1 MMRRALLL
9 FTLLLLSITPL
20 LAQKRAFSIEDLY
33 RVKNISDLHVSPDG
47 KTLIFSLSTS
57 DLARAKR
64 NAHVWAMDIDGRNPR
79 QWTVS
84 EKSESS
90 PLFSPDGKQILFIS
104 SKDGSA
110 NLYLMNAGGG
120 EWHKLTNI
128 STGVSDPLFSPDGKW
143 VAFSSDVYPECGG
156 DDACNKKIAERWESG
171 PLKAHI
177 ADNLLY
183 RHWTAWK
190 DGTRTHT
197 FIVNVATGETRD
209 VTPGNYDA
217 PTFSLGG
224 PLQYDF
230 SPDSKEF
237 VYVSNHDQV
246 PATSTNNDLWLIS
259 LGDKEPQPRN
269 ITVSNPAYD
278 GSPKYSPDGK
288 YIAYRMQKQPAYESD
303 LFRIALYDRATG
315 KSTVLTE
322 SFRNWIDEFEWSEDS
337 KTIYF
342 TGPVEGQNPIY
353 RLDINSQAITQILTD
368 KTIDASVLDPG
379 EKHLIYIKR
388 SVGEP
393 NEIYSAAMAGGKAS
407 SPERLSHFNDALVN
421 EVDIRPAESMWVTG
435 SGGAKIQVFIVKP
448 HDFDPTRKYPV
459 ILNVH
464 GGPQSQWA
472 DAFRGDWQ
480 VYPGAGYVV
489 AFPNPHGSTG
499 YGQDFTSQIS
509 GDWGGRVY
517 EDLMKVTDALEK
529 LPYVDRTRIGAMGWS
544 YGGYM
549 MMWLEGHTNRFKAI
563 ASMMGI
569 YDLRSF
575 YGATEELWFPEWD
588 LKGVPSSS
596 QLYEKLSPSNY
607 IKNFKTPTLVISG
620 ERDYRVPYTQS
631 LNFFT
636 DLQKMNVPSRLII
649 YSNAGHWPSWYEM
662 ALYYTAHLE
671 WFHKYLGGD
680 SPPWTSEQFLRN
692 AVFERTSGQRIAEA
706 NDSGSNSVKPA
717 TAGKQENQPG
727 NQPGKPD
734 AKPKT
739 P

>member
-1 MMRRALLL
+1 MIRRALLI
-9 FTLLLLSITPL
+9 FALLLFAFNFAN
-20 LAQKRAFSIEDLY
+20 AQKRAFTIEDLY

-47 KTLIFSLSTS
+47 KTVIFVVSTS
-57 DLARAKR
+57 DLARAR
-64 NAHVWAMDIDGRNPR
+64 HNSHIWAMDADGKNIR

-84 EKSESS
+84 DKSESS
-90 PLFSPDGKQILFIS
+90 PSFSPDGRQILFIS
-104 SKDGSA
+104 SKDGSP

-120 EWHKLTNI
+120 EWRRITNL
-128 STGVSDPLFSPDGKW
+128 STGVSDPLWSPDGKW
-143 VAFSSDVYPECGG
+143 IAFSSDVYPECGG
-156 DDACNKKIAERWESG
+156 DDACNKQIQERWESG

-197 FIVNVATGETRD
+197 FVVNAATGETRD

-217 PTFSLGG
+217 PTFQLGG
-224 PLQYDF
+224 PLQYAF
-230 SPDSKEF
+230 SPDNSEL
-237 VYVSNHDQV
+237 VYVSNHDPV
-246 PATSTNNDLWLIS
+246 PAISTNNDLWLIS
-259 LGDKEPQPRN
+259 LNDSQAQPRN
-269 ITVSNPAYD
+269 ITASNPAYD

-288 YIAYRMQKQPAYESD
+288 YIAYRTQKQPGYESD
-303 LFRIALYDRATG
+303 LFRLAVYERATG
-315 KSTVLTE
+315 KTTVLTE
-322 SFRNWIDEFEWSEDS
+322 SFKNWIDDFRWSPDS
-337 KTIYF
+337 KTIF
-342 TGPVEGQNPIY
+342 FSAPVEGQNPIY
-353 RLDINSQAITQILTD
+353 RLDVASD
-368 KTIDASVLDPG
+368 KISKEFASATIDEYEFSPDQKYLFM
-379 EKHLIYIKR
+379 IIR
-388 SVGEP
+388 SVGQLP
-393 NEIYSAAMAGGKAS
+393 EIYRRGGGKAEAM
-407 SPERLSHFNDALVN
+407 ERLSHFNDDLTN
-421 EVDIRPAESMWVTG
+421 EVDIRPAERMWVTG
-435 SGGAKIQVFIVKP
+435 SGGAKVEVFIVKP
-448 HDFDPTRKYPV
+448 HNFDPARKYPL

-480 VYPGAGYVV
+480 IYPGAGYVV
-489 AFPNPHGSTG
+489 AFANPHGSTG
-499 YGQDFTSQIS
+499 YGQDFTAEIS
-509 GDWGGRVY
+509 GDFGGRVY

-529 LPYVDRTRIGAMGWS
+529 LPYVDGNRMGAMGWS

-549 MMWLEGHTNRFKAI
+549 MMWFEGHTDRFKAI

-575 YGATEELWFPEWD
+575 HGATEELWFPEWD
-588 LKGVPSSS
+588 LKGTPQSNP
-596 QLYEKLSPSNY
+596 QGYEKWSPSNY
-607 IKNFKTPTLVISG
+607 SKNFKTPTLVISG

-671 WFHKYLGGD
+671 WFNKYLGGD
-680 SPPWTSEQFLRN
+680 APPWTSEQFLRN
-692 AVFERTSGQRIAEA
+692 AVFNRTSGQRVS
-706 NDSGSNSVKPA
+706 DSDTGKPV
-717 TAGKQENQPG
+717 GQPK
-727 NQPGKPD
+727 NTQGKPD

>member
-1 MMRRALLL
+1 MMRRVLLL
-9 FTLLLLSITPL
+9 FILLLLSTTPL

-64 NAHVWAMDIDGRNPR
+64 NGHVWAMDADGRNLR

-128 STGVSDPLFSPDGKW
+128 STGVSDPLFSSDGKW

-156 DDACNKKIAERWESG
+156 DDACNKKIADRWDSG

-197 FIVNVATGETRD
+197 FIVNVSTGETRD

-230 SPDSKEF
+230 SPDSTEF
-237 VYVSNHDQV
+237 VYVSNHDKV

-259 LGDKEPQPRN
+259 LNDKAAQPRN
-269 ITVSNPAYD
+269 ITASNPAYD

-322 SFRNWIDEFEWSEDS
+322 SFRNWVDEFKWSEDS
-337 KTIYF
+337 KSIYF

-353 RLDINSQAITQILTD
+353 RLDINSQAITQVLAD
-368 KTIDASVLDPG
+368 KTIDASVFDAG

-388 SVGEP
+388 TVGEP
-393 NEIYSAAMAGGKAS
+393 NEIYSAMMTGGKAS
-407 SPERLSHFNDALVN
+407 SPVRLSHFNDALMD

-448 HDFDPTRKYPV
+448 HDFDPARKYPL

-499 YGQDFTSQIS
+499 YGQDFTSEIS
-509 GDWGGRVY
+509 GDFGGRVY

-529 LPYVDRTRIGAMGWS
+529 LPYVDRTRVGAMGWS

-549 MMWLEGHTNRFKAI
+549 MMWFEGHTNRFKAI

-569 YDLRSF
+569 YDLRAF
-575 YGATEELWFPEWD
+575 HGATEELWFPEWD
-588 LKGVPSSS
+588 VKGVPWTNPD
-596 QLYEKLSPSNY
+596 YEKLSPSNY
-607 IKNFKTPTLVISG
+607 VKNFKTPTLVISG

-631 LNFFT
+631 LSFFT

-680 SPPWTSEQFLRN
+680 PPPWTSEQFLRN

-706 NDSGSNSVKPA
+706 NDSGSNSMKPA
-717 TAGKQENQPG
+717 SAGKQENQPR
-727 NQPGKPD
+727 NQQGKPD

>member
-1 MMRRALLL
+1 MMRRASLL
-9 FTLLLLSITPL
+9 FVLLACSLLPA
-20 LAQKRAFSIEDLY
+20 LAQKRAFTVEDLY
-33 RVKNISDLHVSPDG
+33 RVKNLSDVHVSPDG
-47 KTLIFSLSTS
+47 RTILFVVTTS

-64 NAHVWAMDIDGRNPR
+64 ASRIWAMDIDGRNPR
-79 QWTVS
+79 QLTVGDAS
-84 EKSESS
+84 EYS
-90 PLFSPDGKQILFIS
+90 PTFSPDGRQILFIS
-104 SKDGSA
+104 SKDGA
-110 NLYLMNAGGG
+110 TNLYLRDAGGG
-120 EWHKLTNI
+120 TPRRLTNL
-128 STGVSDPLFSPDGKW
+128 STGVSDPLWSSDGKW

-156 DDACNKKIAERWESG
+156 DDACNKRISSRWEAG
-171 PLKAHI
+171 PLKAHM
-177 ADNLLY
+177 ADELLY

-197 FIVNVATGETRD
+197 FVVNVATGQTRD

-217 PTFSLGG
+217 PTFQLGG

-230 SPDSKEF
+230 SPDGTEL

-246 PATSTNNDLWLIS
+246 PATSTNNDLWTVTLN
-259 LGDKEPQPRN
+259 ERQFVRHN
-269 ITVSNPAYD
+269 ITADNPAYD
-278 GSPKYSPDGK
+278 GGPKYSPDGR
-288 YIAYRMQKQPAYESD
+288 YIAYRMQKQPGYESD
-303 LFRIALYDRATG
+303 LFRIALYERSTG
-315 KSTVLTE
+315 KTTVLTE
-322 SFRNWIDEFEWSEDS
+322 SFRNWIDDYYWSNDS

-353 RLDINSQAITQILTD
+353 RLDINTKAITEVLAD
-368 KTIDASVLDPG
+368 KTIDAFEFDST
-379 EKHLIYIKR
+379 ERRLIYIKR

-393 NEIYSAAMAGGKAS
+393 NEIYGAELVNGKAS
-407 SPERLSHFNDALVN
+407 NPSKLSTFNEALMN
-421 EVDIRPAESMWVTG
+421 EVDVRPAETMWVTG
-435 SGGAKIQVFIVKP
+435 SNGAKIHVFIVKP
-448 HDFDPTRKYPV
+448 HGFDPARKYPL

-499 YGQDFTSQIS
+499 YGQEFTSQIS

-517 EDLMKVTDALEK
+517 EDLMKVTDALER
-529 LPYVDRTRIGAMGWS
+529 LPYVDRNRMGAMGWS

-549 MMWLEGHTNRFKAI
+549 MMWMQGHTDRFKAI

-575 YGATEELWFPEWD
+575 HGATEELWFPEWD
-588 LKGVPSSS
+588 LKGTPWDSKN
-596 QLYEKLSPSNY
+596 YEKWSPSNFVR
-607 IKNFKTPTLVISG
+607 NFKTPTLVISG

-631 LNFFT
+631 LHFYT
-636 DLQKMNVPSRLII
+636 DLQKMKVPSRLLI

-671 WFHKYLGGD
+671 WFQKYLGGGG
-680 SPPWTSEQFLRN
+680 PPWTTEAFLRN
-692 AVFERTSGQRIAEA
+692 AIFDRTSGQRFPDAA
-706 NDSGSNSVKPA
+706 KP
-717 TAGKQENQPG
+717 EDQP
-727 NQPGKPD
+727 QTQQGKPD
-734 AKPKT
+734 EKPKT